1 MAVADPD
8 FFAEDPLTDGVSLIY
23 GQDKCP
29 VHSSDS
35 FGNGVGQSSHSNGR
49 HRENI
54 DAIYPMDVNL

>member
-8 FFAEDPLTDGVSLIY
+8 FFAEDPLMDGVSLIY

-29 VHSSDS
+29 VHSSEA
-35 FGNGVGQSSHSNGR
+35 FGNADGQPSYGN
-49 HRENI
+49 NI

>member
-29 VHSSDS
+29 VHASDS
-35 FGNGVGQSSHSNGR
+35 FGQQSHSNGR